1 MRNPSL
7 QAHIAALERRIV
19 TLEKQMEVL
28 VDSKHANEAGK
39 VENSSLLTPEEIVAM
54 YTQLGNG
61 SQDCRKHQEKTIRL
75 PSGKIIHKNEA
86 GVVRCYPS
94 WDNMQDAIKRQESQ
108 QSVVQHNYSNPSNSQ
123 TNATAQS
130 SSWPATS
137 NKQSHTWDANAWR
150 DHHSGQKWNQ

>member
-7 QAHIAALERRIV
+7 QAHIAALERRV
-19 TLEKQMEVL
+19 GTLEKQIEVL
-28 VDSKHANEAGK
+28 VASKRVNEAGK
-39 VENSSLLTPEEIVAM
+39 VENSSILTPEETMAM

-61 SQDCRKHQEKTIRL
+61 SQDCRKHQEKTIHL
-75 PSGKIIHKNEA
+75 PSGKIVHKDEA

-108 QSVVQHNYSNPSNSQ
+108 QSVVQYNSNPSNSQ
-123 TNATAQS
+123 TNAIATS
-130 SSWPATS
+130 SSWQATS
-137 NKQSHTWDANAWR
+137 NQQSNTWDTNAWR